1 MNKKKVMDIIDIL
14 VDLTLDNAN
23 YRSFQ
28 PNDFSK
34 RNKKRMEPIES
45 EHSLL
50 SGHVV
55 LRDKNI
61 YMFLDTCVWINNADK
76 GSFDLFAKLAD
87 LNEQKDAI
95 LLIPEQLRKEWDKN
109 KREKLIINKRNEF
122 NDMFKKTKKFRD
134 IMITDNEKKMQL
146 DTLIT
151 EAESVIT
158 EQIEYV
164 NEGTISLIDQILD
177 LGAPINTNDEIKLA
191 ATDMALQSMA
201 PFHKNKNSMG
211 DALLFQSLIDKL
223 KEEKDAILYFVTD
236 NKADFSEDKDRAPF
250 KMHPDL
256 LNMAQ
261 KHGIEIRYSLELSKT
276 IDEII
281 EVVTDKEYLDE
292 CKKKYE
298 DECEKYHQSRHADS
312 KNVCDNC
319 RETL

>member
-1 MNKKKVMDIIDIL
+1 
-14 VDLTLDNAN
+14 
-23 YRSFQ
+23 
-28 PNDFSK
+28 
-34 RNKKRMEPIES
+34 MEPIES

-211 DALLFQSLIDKL
+211 MLS
-223 KEEKDAILYFVTD
+223 YF
-236 NKADFSEDKDRAPF
+236 KA
-250 KMHPDL
+250 
-256 LNMAQ
+256 
-261 KHGIEIRYSLELSKT
+261 
-276 IDEII
+276 
-281 EVVTDKEYLDE
+281 
-292 CKKKYE
+292 
-298 DECEKYHQSRHADS
+298 
-312 KNVCDNC
+312 
-319 RETL
+319 

>member
-1 MNKKKVMDIIDIL
+1 MNKKKVMNIYDIL
-14 VDLTLDNAN
+14 VDITLDNAN
-23 YRSFQ
+23 YREFQ

-34 RNKKRMEPIES
+34 RNKKIMEPIES
-45 EHSLL
+45 ENSLF
-50 SGHVV
+50 SGHVIY
-55 LRDKNI
+55 REKNI
-61 YMFLDTCVWINNADK
+61 YMFLDTCVWINIADK
-76 GSFDLFAKLAD
+76 GRFDLFAKLAD
-87 LNEQKDAI
+87 LNEQQDAI
-95 LLIPEQLRKEWDKN
+95 LLIPEQLRIEWDKN
-109 KREKLIINKRNEF
+109 KKEKLIINKRNEF
-122 NDMFKKTKKFRD
+122 NDMIKKTKKFRD
-134 IMITDNEKKMQL
+134 IMITEDEQKRQL

-151 EAESVIT
+151 EVESVLT
-158 EQIEYV
+158 QQIEYV
-164 NEGTISLIDQILD
+164 NQETISLIDQILD
-177 LGAPINTNDEIKLA
+177 FGTPIHTNDKIKLA
-191 ATDMALQSMA
+191 AIDMALQNMA

-261 KHGIEIRYSLELSKT
+261 KHGIEIRYSLELPKT

-292 CKKKYE
+292 CKKKYA
-298 DECEKYHQSRHADS
+298 DQCEEYHQNRHADF

>member
-1 MNKKKVMDIIDIL
+1 MNKKKVMDIYDIL
-14 VDLTLDNAN
+14 VDITLDNAN

-45 EHSLL
+45 DHSLL
-50 SGHVV
+50 SGHII

-87 LNEQKDAI
+87 LNQQKDAI

-109 KREKLIINKRNEF
+109 KKEKLIINKRNEF

-177 LGAPINTNDEIKLA
+177 LGVPIHTNDEIKLA

-223 KEEKDAILYFVTD
+223 KEDKDAILYFVTD
-236 NKADFSEDKDRAPF
+236 NKADFSEDKDRTPF

-298 DECEKYHQSRHADS
+298 AECEKYHQSRHTDS

>member
-1 MNKKKVMDIIDIL
+1 
-14 VDLTLDNAN
+14 
-23 YRSFQ
+23 
-28 PNDFSK
+28 
-34 RNKKRMEPIES
+34 
-45 EHSLL
+45 
-50 SGHVV
+50 
-55 LRDKNI
+55 
-61 YMFLDTCVWINNADK
+61 MFLDTCVWINNADK

-87 LNEQKDAI
+87 LNQQKDAI

-109 KREKLIINKRNEF
+109 KKEKLIINKRNEF

-164 NEGTISLIDQILD
+164 NEGTISLIDQILG
-177 LGAPINTNDEIKLA
+177 LGVPIHTNDEIKLA

-201 PFHKNKNSMG
+201 PFHKKKNSMG

-261 KHGIEIRYSLELSKT
+261 NHGIEIRYSLDLSKT

-292 CKKKYE
+292 CKKNMKMNV
-298 DECEKYHQSRHADS
+298 
-312 KNVCDNC
+312 KNIIKVIMLILKMYVI
-319 RETL
+319 TVVKPYKSLFIVS